1 MSGEGD
7 SKARRVLGILGVAL
21 AIGLVI
27 TNANSIYGLLSTVL
41 PIGTTGRVVTI
52 DVDVY
57 WESGCVNK
65 VSSINWGE
73 LAPGDSEVVTVY
85 VKNTGN
91 VPMTLEMSTD
101 EWLPLAA
108 QMYID
113 LQWDYSGG
121 QIQPDGVVQVTLTLT
136 VSAIID
142 GIADFSFDIVITG
155 TEVVS

>member
-1 MSGEGD
+1 MSSD
-7 SKARRVLGILGVAL
+7 SSSTTRRVLGILGVAL
-21 AIGLVI
+21 AVGLVI
-27 TNANSIYGLLSTVL
+27 TNVDSIYGLLSTVL

-73 LAPGDSEVVTVY
+73 LAPGESEAVTVY

-91 VPMTLEMSTD
+91 VPMTLDLSMDDWS
-101 EWLPLAA
+101 PLAA
-108 QMYID
+108 QLYID

-121 QIQPDGVVQVTLTLT
+121 QIHQEDVEPVILTLT
-136 VSAIID
+136 VSEIID
-142 GIADFSFDIVITG
+142 GVTDFSFDIVITG
-155 TEVVS
+155 TEVAS

>member
-1 MSGEGD
+1 MSGDND
-7 SKARRVLGILGVAL
+7 SKARRVFGILGVAL
-21 AIGLVI
+21 AVGLVI

-41 PIGTTGRVVTI
+41 PIGTTGHVVTI

-57 WESGCVNK
+57 WESACINK
-65 VSSINWGE
+65 VSSIDWGE

-91 VPMTLEMSTD
+91 VPMTLELSTD
-101 EWLPLAA
+101 DWNPLAA
-108 QMYID
+108 EMYID

-121 QIQPDGVVQVTLTLT
+121 QIQPDGVAQVTFTLT

-142 GIADFSFDIVITG
+142 GVTGFSFDIVITG
-155 TEVVS
+155 TEVTS

>member
-1 MSGEGD
+1 MSGDSD
-7 SKARRVLGILGVAL
+7 SKARRVFGILGVAL
-21 AIGLVI
+21 AVGLVI
-27 TNANSIYGLLSTVL
+27 TNVNSIYGLLSTVL

-57 WESGCVNK
+57 WESACINK

-73 LAPGDSEVVTVY
+73 LDPGESQAVTVY

-91 VPMTLEMSTD
+91 VPMTLELSTD
-101 EWLPLAA
+101 EWNPLAA
-108 QMYID
+108 EMYID

-121 QIQPDGVVQVTLTLT
+121 QIQPDGVVQVTFTLT

-142 GIADFSFDIVITG
+142 GVTDFSFDIVITG
-155 TEVVS
+155 TEVAS